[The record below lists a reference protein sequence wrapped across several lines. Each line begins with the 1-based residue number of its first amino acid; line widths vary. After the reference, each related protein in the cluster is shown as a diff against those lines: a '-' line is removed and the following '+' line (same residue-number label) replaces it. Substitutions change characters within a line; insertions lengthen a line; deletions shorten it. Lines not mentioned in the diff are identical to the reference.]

1 MKLTTPTSKIKYRV
15 HEFSLENDG
24 DFMDVR
30 LHGEGWLEIT
40 LETTGKFTFETEEEI
55 DFVCLKL
62 KEALKQTK
70 L

>member
-1 MKLTTPTSKIKYRV
+1 MKLSTPTPKIKYKV
-15 HEFSLENDG
+15 HEFSLENAG

-30 LHGEGWLEIT
+30 VHGEGWLEIT
-40 LETTGKFTFETEEEI
+40 LETTEKFTFESEEEI